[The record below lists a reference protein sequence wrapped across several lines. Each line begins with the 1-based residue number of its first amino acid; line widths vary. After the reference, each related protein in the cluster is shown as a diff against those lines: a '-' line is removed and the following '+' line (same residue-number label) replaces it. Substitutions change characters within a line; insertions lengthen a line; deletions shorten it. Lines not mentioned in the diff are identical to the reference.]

1 MRNILSIISAMAL
14 LTACS
19 GSDSKYDASGVF
31 EVTEV
36 MVSARVA
43 GEIMDLDIDEGTEV
57 TAGEPVG
64 YIDTVQLYLQ
74 RLQLEAN
81 VKAAE
86 SRICDV
92 EKQTAAIRQQIA
104 THQQIATQKKEQTR
118 FENLVNAN
126 AGNRKQLDDITAAIN
141 LLEKQLDAQ
150 TETLINGNANAK
162 AQAEALKAQIALTDD
177 MISKSTIASPVD
189 GTVMAKYVEKGEL
202 AVQGRTLFKV
212 ANINDMYLKA
222 YITSGQI
229 TGLKIGQEVKVF
241 ADSGDS
247 DRKEYRGIISW
258 ISDKAEFTP
267 KTIQTRDERAN
278 LVYAVKIKV
287 QNDGYIKRG
296 MYGEVS
302 F

>member
-1 MRNILSIISAMAL
+1 MRNFLSIISAMTL

-92 EKQTAAIRQQIA
+92 EKQTAAIRQQID
-104 THQQIATQKKEQTR
+104 TQKKEQTR
-118 FENLVNAN
+118 FENLVKAN

-247 DRKEYRGIISW
+247 DRKEYRGVISW

>member
-1 MRNILSIISAMAL
+1 MRNFLSIISAMTL

-43 GEIMDLDIDEGTEV
+43 GEIMDLDIDEGAEV
-57 TAGEPVG
+57 TVGKPVG

-92 EKQTAAIRQQIA
+92 DKQTAAIRQQLD
-104 THQQIATQKKEQTR
+104 TQKKEQIR
-118 FENLVNAN
+118 FENLVKAN
-126 AGNRKQLDDITAAIN
+126 AGNRKQLDDITAVIN

-162 AQAEALKAQIALTDD
+162 AQAEALKAQIALTND

-212 ANINDMYLKA
+212 ANINDIYLKA

-247 DRKEYRGIISW
+247 GRKEYRGVISW

>member
-1 MRNILSIISAMAL
+1 M
-14 LTACS
+14 
-19 GSDSKYDASGVF
+19 
-31 EVTEV
+31 
-36 MVSARVA
+36 
-43 GEIMDLDIDEGTEV
+43 
-57 TAGEPVG
+57 G

-92 EKQTAAIRQQIA
+92 DKQTAAIR
-104 THQQIATQKKEQTR
+104 QQIATQKKEQTR

-150 TETLINGNANAK
+150 TETLRNGNANAK
-162 AQAEALKAQIALTDD
+162 AQAEALKAQIALTND

-247 DRKEYRGIISW
+247 DRKEYRGVISW

>member
-1 MRNILSIISAMAL
+1 MRNFLSIISAMTL

-43 GEIMDLDIDEGTEV
+43 GEIMDLDIDEGAEV
-57 TAGEPVG
+57 TVGKPVG

-92 EKQTAAIRQQIA
+92 DKQTAAIRQQLD
-104 THQQIATQKKEQTR
+104 TQKKEQTR
-118 FENLVNAN
+118 FENLVKAN
-126 AGNRKQLDDITAAIN
+126 AGNRKQLDDITAVIN

-162 AQAEALKAQIALTDD
+162 AQAEALKAQIALTND

-212 ANINDMYLKA
+212 ANINDIYLKA

-247 DRKEYRGIISW
+247 GRKEYRGVISW

>member
-1 MRNILSIISAMAL
+1 MR
-14 LTACS
+14 
-19 GSDSKYDASGVF
+19 GVF

-57 TAGEPVG
+57 TAGKSVG

-104 THQQIATQKKEQTR
+104 TQKKEQTR

-126 AGNRKQLDDITAAIN
+126 AGNRKQLDDITATIN

-162 AQAEALKAQIALTDD
+162 AQAEALKAQIALTND

-247 DRKEYRGIISW
+247 DRKEYRGVISW

>member
-14 LTACS
+14 LTSCS

-43 GEIMDLDIDEGTEV
+43 GEIMELDIDEGTEV
-57 TAGEPVG
+57 KAGEPVG

-92 EKQTAAIRQQIA
+92 EKQTAAIRQQID
-104 THQQIATQKKEQTR
+104 TQKKEQTR
-118 FENLVNAN
+118 FENLVKAN

-162 AQAEALKAQIALTDD
+162 AQVEALKAQIALTDD

-212 ANINDMYLKA
+212 ANINDIYLKA

-247 DRKEYRGIISW
+247 DRKEYRGVISW

>member
-1 MRNILSIISAMAL
+1 MRNFLSIISAMSL

-19 GSDSKYDASGVF
+19 GNDSKYDASGVF

-36 MVSARVA
+36 MVSARVV
-43 GEIMDLDIDEGTEV
+43 GEIMDLSIDEGTEV
-57 TAGEPVG
+57 TAGKPVG

-74 RLQLEAN
+74 KLQLEAN

-92 EKQTAAIRQQIA
+92 EKQTAAIR
-104 THQQIATQKKEQTR
+104 QQIATQKKEQTR

-150 TETLINGNANAK
+150 TETLINSNANAK

-177 MISKSTIASPVD
+177 MIKKSTISSPVD

-212 ANINDMYLKA
+212 ANINDIYLKA

-229 TGLKIGQEVKVF
+229 TALKIGQEVKVF

-247 DRKEYRGIISW
+247 DRKEYRGTISW

-287 QNDGYIKRG
+287 RNDGYIKRG

>member
-1 MRNILSIISAMAL
+1 MKNFLSIISAVAL

-43 GEIMDLDIDEGTEV
+43 GEIMDFNIDEGTEV
-57 TAGEPVG
+57 TAGKPVG

-92 EKQTAAIRQQIA
+92 DKQTAAIRQQID
-104 THQQIATQKKEQTR
+104 TQKKEETR
-118 FENLVNAN
+118 FRNLVKAN
-126 AGNRKQLDDITAAIN
+126 AGNQKQLDDITAAIN

-177 MISKSTIASPVD
+177 MIRKSTIVSPVD
-189 GTVMAKYVEKGEL
+189 GTVMAKYVEEGEL

-229 TGLKIGQEVKVF
+229 TGLKIGQEVKVY

-247 DRKEYRGIISW
+247 DRKEYSGVISW

>member
-1 MRNILSIISAMAL
+1 MRHILFILGTAALIS
-14 LTACS
+14 ACS
-19 GSDSKYDASGVF
+19 GSENKFDASGVF

-36 MVSARVA
+36 MVSAQVA
-43 GEIMDLDIDEGTEV
+43 GEIMDFDIDEGTDV
-57 TAGEPVG
+57 TAGKPVG

-74 RLQLEAN
+74 RLQLDAN

-92 EKQTAAIRQQIA
+92 ERQTAALRQQID
-104 THQQIATQKKEQTR
+104 TQKKEQTR
-118 FENLVNAN
+118 FENLVKAN
-126 AGNRKQLDDITAAIN
+126 AGNRKQLDDITAAIS

-150 TETLINGNANAK
+150 KETLTNNNANAR
-162 AQAEALKAQIALTDD
+162 AQAEALRAQIALTDD
-177 MISKSTIASPVD
+177 KIRKSIISSPVD
-189 GTVMAKYVEKGEL
+189 GTVMAKYAEKGEL

-229 TGLKIGQEVKVF
+229 TELKIGQEVKVY
-241 ADSGDS
+241 ADSGES
-247 DRKEYRGIISW
+247 DRKEYPGVVSW

-287 QNDGYIKRG
+287 RNDGFIKRG

>member
-1 MRNILSIISAMAL
+1 MRNILSIISAMTL

-57 TAGEPVG
+57 TAGEPVE

-81 VKAAE
+81 VKAVE

-92 EKQTAAIRQQIA
+92 EKQTAALLQQID
-104 THQQIATQKKEQTR
+104 TQKKEQTR

-247 DRKEYRGIISW
+247 DRKEYRGVILW

>member
-1 MRNILSIISAMAL
+1 MRNILSIISAMTL
-14 LTACS
+14 LAACS

-57 TAGEPVG
+57 TAGKPVG

-92 EKQTAAIRQQIA
+92 DKQTAAIR
-104 THQQIATQKKEQTR
+104 QQIATQKKEQTR

-126 AGNRKQLDDITAAIN
+126 AGNRKQLDDINAAIN

-150 TETLINGNANAK
+150 TETLRNGNANAK
-162 AQAEALKAQIALTDD
+162 AQAEALKAQIALTND

-247 DRKEYRGIISW
+247 DRKEYRGVISW

>member
-1 MRNILSIISAMAL
+1 MRNFLSIISAMTL

-43 GEIMDLDIDEGTEV
+43 GEIMDLDIDEGAEV
-57 TAGEPVG
+57 TVGKPVG

-92 EKQTAAIRQQIA
+92 EKQTAAIRQQID
-104 THQQIATQKKEQTR
+104 TQKKEQTR
-118 FENLVNAN
+118 FENLVKAN

-162 AQAEALKAQIALTDD
+162 AQAEALKAQIALTND

-212 ANINDMYLKA
+212 ANINDIYLKA

-247 DRKEYRGIISW
+247 GRKEYRGVISW

>member
-1 MRNILSIISAMAL
+1 MRNFLSIISAMTL

-43 GEIMDLDIDEGTEV
+43 GEIMDLDIDEGAEV
-57 TAGEPVG
+57 TVGKPVG

-92 EKQTAAIRQQIA
+92 DKQTAAIRQQLD
-104 THQQIATQKKEQTR
+104 TQKKEQTR
-118 FENLVNAN
+118 FENLVKAN

-162 AQAEALKAQIALTDD
+162 AQAEALKAQIALTND

-247 DRKEYRGIISW
+247 GRKEYRGVISW

>member
-1 MRNILSIISAMAL
+1 MRNFLSIISAMTL
-14 LTACS
+14 LAACS
-19 GSDSKYDASGVF
+19 GSDRKYDASGVF

-43 GEIMDLDIDEGTEV
+43 GEIMDFDIDEGTEV

-92 EKQTAAIRQQIA
+92 EKQTAAIRQQID
-104 THQQIATQKKEQTR
+104 TQKKEQTR

-162 AQAEALKAQIALTDD
+162 AQAEALKAQIALTND

-229 TGLKIGQEVKVF
+229 GQEVKVF

-247 DRKEYRGIISW
+247 DRKEYHGVISW

>member
-1 MRNILSIISAMAL
+1 MRNILSIISAMTL
-14 LTACS
+14 LAACS

-43 GEIMDLDIDEGTEV
+43 GEIMDFDIDEGTEV

-92 EKQTAAIRQQIA
+92 EKQTAAIRQQID
-104 THQQIATQKKEQTR
+104 TQKKEQTR

-162 AQAEALKAQIALTDD
+162 AQAEALKAQIALTND
-177 MISKSTIASPVD
+177 MISKSAIASPVD

-247 DRKEYRGIISW
+247 DRKEYRGVISW

>member
-1 MRNILSIISAMAL
+1 MRNILSIISVMAL

-43 GEIMDLDIDEGTEV
+43 GEIMELDIDEGTEV
-57 TAGEPVG
+57 TAGKPVG

-81 VKAAE
+81 VKATE

-92 EKQTAAIRQQIA
+92 EKQTAAIR
-104 THQQIATQKKEQTR
+104 QQIATQKKEQTR

-162 AQAEALKAQIALTDD
+162 AQAEALKAQIALTND

-247 DRKEYRGIISW
+247 DRKEYRGVISW

>member
-1 MRNILSIISAMAL
+1 MRNILFIISVMTL
-14 LTACS
+14 LTGCS

-92 EKQTAAIRQQIA
+92 EKQTAAIR
-104 THQQIATQKKEQTR
+104 QQIATQKKEQTR

-202 AVQGRTLFKV
+202 AVQGLTLFKV
-212 ANINDMYLKA
+212 ANINDIYLKA

-247 DRKEYRGIISW
+247 DRKEYRGVISW

>member
-1 MRNILSIISAMAL
+1 MRYIHFILGVAAL
-14 LTACS
+14 LSACT
-19 GSDSKYDASGVF
+19 GNDNKFDASGVF

-43 GEIMDLDIDEGTEV
+43 GEIMDLDVEEGTDV
-57 TAGEPVG
+57 VADKPIG

-74 RLQLEAN
+74 KLQLEAN

-92 EKQTAAIRQQIA
+92 EKQTAALLQQID
-104 THQQIATQKKEQTR
+104 TQKKEQTR
-118 FENLVNAN
+118 TENLVKAN
-126 AGNRKQLDDITAAIN
+126 AGNRKHLDDITAAIN
-141 LLEKQLDAQ
+141 LLRKQLDAQ
-150 TETLINGNANAK
+150 EETLVNNNANAR
-162 AQAEALKAQIALTDD
+162 AQAEAFRAQIALTDD
-177 MISKSTIASPVD
+177 MIRKSIISSPID
-189 GTVMAKYVEKGEL
+189 GTVMVKYVEKGEL

-229 TGLKIGQEVKVF
+229 SGLKIDQEVKVY

-247 DRKEYRGIISW
+247 DRREYRGVITW

-278 LVYAVKIKV
+278 LVYAVKIRV
-287 QNDGYIKRG
+287 QNDGFIKRG

>member
-1 MRNILSIISAMAL
+1 MRYIHFILGVAAL
-14 LTACS
+14 LSACS
-19 GSDSKYDASGVF
+19 GNDNKFDASGVF

-43 GEIMDLDIDEGTEV
+43 GEIMDLDVEEGTDV
-57 TAGEPVG
+57 VADKPIG

-74 RLQLEAN
+74 KLQLEAN

-92 EKQTAAIRQQIA
+92 EKQTAALLQQID
-104 THQQIATQKKEQTR
+104 TQKKEQTR
-118 FENLVNAN
+118 TENLVKAN
-126 AGNRKQLDDITAAIN
+126 AGNRKHLDDITAAIN
-141 LLEKQLDAQ
+141 LLRKQLDAQ
-150 TETLINGNANAK
+150 EETLVNNNANAM
-162 AQAEALKAQIALTDD
+162 AQAEAFRAQIALTDD
-177 MISKSTIASPVD
+177 MIRKSIISSPID
-189 GTVMAKYVEKGEL
+189 GTVMVKYVEKGEL

-229 TGLKIGQEVKVF
+229 SGLKIDQEVKVY

-247 DRKEYRGIISW
+247 DRREYRGVITW

-278 LVYAVKIKV
+278 LVYAVKIRV
-287 QNDGYIKRG
+287 QNDGFIKRG

>member
-1 MRNILSIISAMAL
+1 MRYIHFILGVAAL
-14 LTACS
+14 LSACS
-19 GSDSKYDASGVF
+19 GNDNKFDASGVF

-43 GEIMDLDIDEGTEV
+43 GEIMDLDVEEGTDV
-57 TAGEPVG
+57 VADKPIG

-74 RLQLEAN
+74 KLQLEAN

-92 EKQTAAIRQQIA
+92 EKQTAALLQQID
-104 THQQIATQKKEQTR
+104 TQKKEQTR
-118 FENLVNAN
+118 TENLVKAN
-126 AGNRKQLDDITAAIN
+126 AGNRKHLDDITAAIN
-141 LLEKQLDAQ
+141 LLRKQLDAQ
-150 TETLINGNANAK
+150 EETLVNNNANAR
-162 AQAEALKAQIALTDD
+162 AQAEAFRAQIALTDD
-177 MISKSTIASPVD
+177 MIRKSIISSPID
-189 GTVMAKYVEKGEL
+189 GTVMVKYVEKGEL

-229 TGLKIGQEVKVF
+229 SGLKIDQEVKVY

-247 DRKEYRGIISW
+247 DRREYRGVITW

-278 LVYAVKIKV
+278 LVYAVKIRV
-287 QNDGYIKRG
+287 QNDGFIKRG

>member
-1 MRNILSIISAMAL
+1 MRNSLSIISAMTL

-36 MVSARVA
+36 MVAARVA

-92 EKQTAAIRQQIA
+92 VKQTAAIRQQID
-104 THQQIATQKKEQTR
+104 TQKKEQTR
-118 FENLVNAN
+118 FENLVKAN

-247 DRKEYRGIISW
+247 DRKEYRGVISW

>member
-1 MRNILSIISAMAL
+1 MRNFLSIISAMTL

-43 GEIMDLDIDEGTEV
+43 GEIMELDIDEGTEV

-92 EKQTAAIRQQIA
+92 EKQTAAIRQQID
-104 THQQIATQKKEQTR
+104 TQKKEQTR
-118 FENLVNAN
+118 FENLVKAN

-247 DRKEYRGIISW
+247 DRKEYRGVISW

>member
-1 MRNILSIISAMAL
+1 MRNFLSIISAMTL

-57 TAGEPVG
+57 KAGEPVG

-92 EKQTAAIRQQIA
+92 EKQTAAIRQQID
-104 THQQIATQKKEQTR
+104 TQKKEQTR

-189 GTVMAKYVEKGEL
+189 GTVMAKYLEIGEL

-212 ANINDMYLKA
+212 ANINDIYLKA

-247 DRKEYRGIISW
+247 DRKEYRGVISW

>member
-1 MRNILSIISAMAL
+1 MRNILSIISAMTL
-14 LTACS
+14 LAACS

-57 TAGEPVG
+57 TAGKPVG

-92 EKQTAAIRQQIA
+92 DKQTAAIR
-104 THQQIATQKKEQTR
+104 QQIATQKKEQTR

-150 TETLINGNANAK
+150 TETLRNGNANAK
-162 AQAEALKAQIALTDD
+162 AQAEALKAQIALTND
-177 MISKSTIASPVD
+177 MISKSAIASPVD

-247 DRKEYRGIISW
+247 DRKEYRGVISW

-278 LVYAVKIKV
+278 LVYSLI
-287 QNDGYIKRG
+287 
-296 MYGEVS
+296 
-302 F
+302 

>member
-1 MRNILSIISAMAL
+1 MRNFLSIISAMTL

-92 EKQTAAIRQQIA
+92 EKQTAALLQQID
-104 THQQIATQKKEQTR
+104 TQKKEQTR

-247 DRKEYRGIISW
+247 DRKEYRGVISW

>member
-1 MRNILSIISAMAL
+1 MRNILSIISAMTL
-14 LTACS
+14 LAACS
-19 GSDSKYDASGVF
+19 VSDSKYDASGVF

-57 TAGEPVG
+57 TAGKPVG

-92 EKQTAAIRQQIA
+92 DKQTAAIR
-104 THQQIATQKKEQTR
+104 QQIATQKKEQTR

-150 TETLINGNANAK
+150 TETLRNGNANAK
-162 AQAEALKAQIALTDD
+162 AQAEALKAQIALTND

-247 DRKEYRGIISW
+247 DRKEYRGVISW

>member
-1 MRNILSIISAMAL
+1 MRNFLSIISAMTL

-43 GEIMDLDIDEGTEV
+43 GEIMDLDIDEGAEV
-57 TAGEPVG
+57 TVGKPVG

-92 EKQTAAIRQQIA
+92 DKQTAAIRQQLD
-104 THQQIATQKKEQTR
+104 TQKKEQTR
-118 FENLVNAN
+118 FENLVKAN
-126 AGNRKQLDDITAAIN
+126 AGNRKQLDDITAVIN

-162 AQAEALKAQIALTDD
+162 AQAEALKAQIALTND

-247 DRKEYRGIISW
+247 DRKEYRGVISW

>member
-1 MRNILSIISAMAL
+1 MRNFLSIISAMTL

-74 RLQLEAN
+74 KLQLEAN

-92 EKQTAAIRQQIA
+92 EKQTAAILQQID
-104 THQQIATQKKEQTR
+104 TQKKELTR

-247 DRKEYRGIISW
+247 DRKEYRGVILW

>member
-1 MRNILSIISAMAL
+1 MRNILSIISAMTL
-14 LTACS
+14 LAACS

-57 TAGEPVG
+57 KAGKPVG

-92 EKQTAAIRQQIA
+92 EKQTAAIR
-104 THQQIATQKKEQTR
+104 QQIATQKKEQTR

-150 TETLINGNANAK
+150 TETLRNGNANAK
-162 AQAEALKAQIALTDD
+162 AQAEALKAQIALTND

-247 DRKEYRGIISW
+247 DRKEYRGVISW

>member
-1 MRNILSIISAMAL
+1 MRNFLSIISAMTL

-57 TAGEPVG
+57 TSGEPVG

-92 EKQTAAIRQQIA
+92 EKQTAALLQQID
-104 THQQIATQKKEQTR
+104 TQKKELTR

-247 DRKEYRGIISW
+247 DRKEYRGVISW

>member
-1 MRNILSIISAMAL
+1 MRYIHFILGVAAL
-14 LTACS
+14 LSACS
-19 GSDSKYDASGVF
+19 GNDNKFDASGVF

-43 GEIMDLDIDEGTEV
+43 GEIMDLDVEEGTDV
-57 TAGEPVG
+57 VADKPIG

-74 RLQLEAN
+74 KLQLEAN

-92 EKQTAAIRQQIA
+92 EKQTAALLQQID
-104 THQQIATQKKEQTR
+104 TQKKEQTR
-118 FENLVNAN
+118 TENLVKAN
-126 AGNRKQLDDITAAIN
+126 AGNRKHLDDITAAIN
-141 LLEKQLDAQ
+141 LLRKQLDAQ
-150 TETLINGNANAK
+150 EETLVNNNANAR
-162 AQAEALKAQIALTDD
+162 AQAEAFRAQIALTDD
-177 MISKSTIASPVD
+177 MIRKSIISSPID
-189 GTVMAKYVEKGEL
+189 GTVMVKYVEKGEL

-229 TGLKIGQEVKVF
+229 SGLKIDQEVKVY

-247 DRKEYRGIISW
+247 DRRKYRGVITW

-278 LVYAVKIKV
+278 LVYAVKIRV
-287 QNDGYIKRG
+287 QNDGFIKRG

>member
-1 MRNILSIISAMAL
+1 MRNILSIISAMTL
-14 LTACS
+14 LAACS

-57 TAGEPVG
+57 KAGKPVG

-92 EKQTAAIRQQIA
+92 EKQTAAIR
-104 THQQIATQKKEQTR
+104 QQIATQKKEQTR

-150 TETLINGNANAK
+150 TETLRNSNANAK
-162 AQAEALKAQIALTDD
+162 AQAEALKAQIALTND
-177 MISKSTIASPVD
+177 MISKSTIASPFD

-247 DRKEYRGIISW
+247 DRKEYRGVISW

>member
-1 MRNILSIISAMAL
+1 MRYIHFILGVAAL
-14 LTACS
+14 LSACS
-19 GSDSKYDASGVF
+19 GNDNKFDASGVF
-31 EVTEV
+31 EMTEV

-43 GEIMDLDIDEGTEV
+43 GEIMDLDVEEGTDV
-57 TAGEPVG
+57 VADKPIG

-74 RLQLEAN
+74 KLQLEAN

-92 EKQTAAIRQQIA
+92 EKQTAALLQQID
-104 THQQIATQKKEQTR
+104 TQKKEQTR
-118 FENLVNAN
+118 TENLVKAN
-126 AGNRKQLDDITAAIN
+126 AGNRKHLDDITAAIN
-141 LLEKQLDAQ
+141 LLRKQLDAQ
-150 TETLINGNANAK
+150 EETLVNNNANAR
-162 AQAEALKAQIALTDD
+162 AQAEAFRAQIALTDD
-177 MISKSTIASPVD
+177 MIRKSIISSPID
-189 GTVMAKYVEKGEL
+189 GTVMVKYVEKGEL

-229 TGLKIGQEVKVF
+229 SGLKIDQEVKVY

-247 DRKEYRGIISW
+247 DRREYRGVITW

-278 LVYAVKIKV
+278 LVYAVKIRV
-287 QNDGYIKRG
+287 QNDGFIKRG

>member
-1 MRNILSIISAMAL
+1 MRNILSIISAMAI

-43 GEIMDLDIDEGTEV
+43 GEIMELDIDEGTEV
-57 TAGEPVG
+57 TAGKPVG

-92 EKQTAAIRQQIA
+92 DKQTAAIR
-104 THQQIATQKKEQTR
+104 QQIATQKKEQTR

-150 TETLINGNANAK
+150 TETLRNGNANAK
-162 AQAEALKAQIALTDD
+162 AQAEALKAQIALTND
-177 MISKSTIASPVD
+177 MISKSTIASPVGQICRERRACSA
-189 GTVMAKYVEKGEL
+189 GTHP
-202 AVQGRTLFKV
+202 VQGGKYQRYVSESLYHIRTD
-212 ANINDMYLKA
+212 NRSEDW
-222 YITSGQI
+222 SGSK
-229 TGLKIGQEVKVF
+229 GVC
-241 ADSGDS
+241 
-247 DRKEYRGIISW
+247 R
-258 ISDKAEFTP
+258 
-267 KTIQTRDERAN
+267 
-278 LVYAVKIKV
+278 
-287 QNDGYIKRG
+287 
-296 MYGEVS
+296 
-302 F
+302 